1 MRNLNVFSMMSKSS
15 LQFMDLANGTRK
27 RSFQDEASRRPQKRI
42 KTLLEEDSSSNDD
55 HNSSR
60 DAEVGQDKSS
70 SKGHGFTINQ
80 EYARRFEHNKK
91 REEQQKCE

>member
-1 MRNLNVFSMMSKSS
+1 MSESS
-15 LQFMDLANGTRK
+15 LQFMDHANGTRR
-27 RSFQDEASRRPQKRI
+27 RSFQDEESVRPRKRT
-42 KTLLEEDSSSNDD
+42 KTLLDEDSSSSSNDD

-60 DAEVGQDKSS
+60 DAEVGDDKSS
-70 SKGHGFTINQ
+70 SNGDGFTINQ